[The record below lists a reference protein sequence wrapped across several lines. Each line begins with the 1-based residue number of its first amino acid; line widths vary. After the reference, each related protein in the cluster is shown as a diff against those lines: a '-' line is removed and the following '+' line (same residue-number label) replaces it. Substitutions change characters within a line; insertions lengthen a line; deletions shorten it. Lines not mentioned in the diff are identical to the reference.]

1 MALCVVEEDGCV
13 VGCLFQIWEIEI
25 ESLLLFFFFFFVP
38 LMEGWSL
45 ISFILLCVFG

>member
-25 ESLLLFFFFFFVP
+25 ESLLLFFFFFFCAVNGG
-38 LMEGWSL
+38 LEL
-45 ISFILLCVFG
+45 D